1 MSGGFDA
8 IILAQLTESRKRDVT
23 GNHEGGMEVPQLA
36 LVLEAVP
43 RFVVDDPEDGEHDG
57 GEQEDGGDDG
67 DEDVLTP
74 RAALPSGLVIL
85 IVPPAN
91 KTK

>member
-1 MSGGFDA
+1 VSGGFDA
-8 IILAQLTESRKRDVT
+8 ISLTQLTESRKRDVT
-23 GNHEGGMEVPQLA
+23 SNHEGGMEVPQLA
-36 LVLEAVP
+36 LVLETVS
-43 RFVVDDPEDGEHDG
+43 RFVVDDPEYREHEC

-67 DEDVLTP
+67 DEDVLAP
-74 RAALPSGLVIL
+74 RAALPGGLVIL